1 MFEINYSTGLAKEQI
16 FHNIGEEIN
25 MGHNV
30 VVLDGKSLTI
40 QDIVNVARKGYKV
53 ELDPQAKKDVAE
65 CAASVLDWVN
75 EGRVVYGITT
85 GFGDLATVVIPRDK
99 SRQLQENLLMS
110 HACGFGEALPEDYV
124 RAVML
129 LRINTLAR
137 GYSGIS
143 LATLSQLVEYLNL
156 GIHPV
161 IPRQGSVGASGDL
174 CPLSHLAITLIG
186 LGDVVY
192 QGKKMPT
199 AEALK
204 IVGMKPVELMPKEGL
219 ALNNGT
225 TVMTGIASLCLY
237 DAIKLM
243 KNADIAAALSV
254 EALHAVPY
262 AFDRRTHDLRP
273 QVGQGVVAENI
284 RRLTEGSEIIEAY
297 KKDRVQDAYSLRCL
311 PQVHGASRDAVGYV
325 FDKVNIEINSVT
337 DNPIIF
343 HKDGEAISGGNFHG
357 QPMAMAMDF
366 FGIALAEIADI
377 SERRIARLVDHK
389 MSDLPP
395 FLVSDSGVNSGF
407 MIPQYTA
414 AAIVSENKVLA
425 HPSCVDS
432 IPTSAGQEDHVSMG
446 AYSARKGLT
455 ILNNTTRVIA
465 IEMLNAAQGI
475 DFRAPLKPG
484 KGTSA
489 AYKAI
494 RNEIPFYEKDQYMQP
509 LMLKSLDLV
518 KNGTILDAVESEIG
532 ELK

>member
-1 MFEINYSTGLAKEQI
+1 
-16 FHNIGEEIN
+16 
-25 MGHNV
+25 MGTNS

-40 QDIVNVARKGYKV
+40 EDIVNVSRNGYKV
-53 ELDPQAKKDVAE
+53 ELDPNAEKLITE
-65 CAASVLDWVN
+65 CADSVSAWAN
-75 EGRVVYGITT
+75 EGRVVYGVTT
-85 GFGDLATVVIPRDK
+85 GFGDLASVVIPRDQ

-110 HACGFGEALPEDYV
+110 HACGFGEALAEDFV
-124 RAVML
+124 RAIML
-129 LRINTLAR
+129 LRINTLTR

-143 LATLSQLVEYLNL
+143 LNTLTQLLNYLNL

-192 QGKKMPT
+192 KGKKMST
-199 AEALK
+199 KEVLSLT
-204 IVGMKPVELMPKEGL
+204 GMKPVELMPKEGL

-225 TVMTGIASLCLY
+225 TVMTGIAALCVY
-237 DAIKLM
+237 DAKKLM
-243 KNADIAAALSV
+243 KNADIASALSA

-273 QVGQGVVAENI
+273 QVGQSIVAENM
-284 RRLTEGSEIIEAY
+284 RRLIEGSEIIETY

-311 PQVHGASRDAVGYV
+311 PQVHGASRDALAYV
-325 FDKVNIEINSVT
+325 ENIINIEINSVT

-343 HKDGEAISGGNFHG
+343 HEDGDAISGGNFHG
-357 QPMAMAMDF
+357 QPIAMAMDF
-366 FGIALAEIADI
+366 FGIAAAEIANI
-377 SERRIARLVDHK
+377 SERRVARLVDHK
-389 MSDLPP
+389 LSDLPP
-395 FLVSDSGVNSGF
+395 FLVSQSGVNNGF

-446 AYSARKGLT
+446 AFSSVKGFR
-455 ILNNTTRVIA
+455 ILNNTRRVIS
-465 IEMLNAAQGI
+465 IEMLNAAQGL
-475 DFRAPLKPG
+475 DFRTPLKPG
-484 KGTSA
+484 RGTSA
-489 AYKAI
+489 AYKAF
-494 RNEIPFYEKDQYMQP
+494 RSEIPFYAKDQYMQP
-509 LMLKSLDLV
+509 LMLKSLELV
-518 KNGTILDAVESEIG
+518 TDGTIIDAVEKEIG

>member
-1 MFEINYSTGLAKEQI
+1 
-16 FHNIGEEIN
+16 

-30 VVLDGKSLTI
+30 VVLNGKSLTI
-40 QDIVNVARKGYKV
+40 QDVVNVARKGYKV
-53 ELDPQAKKDVAE
+53 ELDPDAKQLVTE
-65 CAASVLDWVN
+65 CADSVSEWVK

-85 GFGDLATVVIPRDK
+85 GFGDLSTVVIPREQ

-110 HACGFGEALPEDYV
+110 HACGFGEALPEDFV
-124 RAVML
+124 RAIML
-129 LRINTLAR
+129 LRINTLTR

-143 LATLSQLVEYLNL
+143 LATLTQLVEYLNL

-186 LGDVVY
+186 LGDVIY

-199 AEALK
+199 SEVLK

-225 TVMTGIASLCLY
+225 TVMTGIASLCVY
-237 DAIKLM
+237 DAMKLA
-243 KNADIAAALSV
+243 KNADIAAALSA

-262 AFDRRTHDLRP
+262 AFDKRTHDLRP
-273 QVGQGVVAENI
+273 QVGQSIVAENM
-284 RRLTEGSEIIEAY
+284 RRMLEGSEIIDTF

-311 PQVHGASRDAVGYV
+311 PQVHGASRDAINYV
-325 FDKVNIEINSVT
+325 FNVINIEINSVT

-357 QPMAMAMDF
+357 QPIAMAMDF
-366 FGIALAEIADI
+366 FGIAVAELADI
-377 SERRIARLVDHK
+377 SERRVARLVDHK

-395 FLVSDSGVNSGF
+395 FLVAESGVNSGF

-414 AAIVSENKVLA
+414 AAIVSENKVLS

-446 AYSARKGLT
+446 GYSARKGLT
-455 ILNNTTRVIA
+455 ILNNTSRVIA
-465 IEMLNAAQGI
+465 IEMLNAAQGM

-484 KGTSA
+484 RGTAS
-489 AYKAI
+489 AYKAF
-494 RNEIPFYEKDQYMQP
+494 RQEIPFYAKDQYMQP
-509 LMLKSLDLV
+509 LMLKSLELV
-518 KNGTILDAVESEIG
+518 KNGTILDAVEKEIG